1 MRGSAGDVSLIFP
14 SQGLVWVPCSGLGE
28 KSSGGIVAPWESWGY
43 FHPCVLSSPVGA
55 VCGGIASGVC
65 RGWKQRPPWAQRGT
79 MWGHTSSSYNGPYS
93 HLGWQWGACV
103 ALAFL
108 GKAVSFPDLRDGM
121 GWDGG
126 GHLCP
131 LPLRA
136 SVSAWRGR
144 EGSPW
149 LNPVWL
155 FRLWYLCVPLVLDL
169 LAQQSLAFFLL
180 LLKTCVCRASE
191 NTHLQSVPDSF
202 WHLQIPW
209 CRTNRPWVCPSQ
221 LCYVGFLTKDTKFTE
236 KHTNKDGMIK
246 FYKSEV
252 FNQLS
257 TFSVAARWEWLQC
270 L

>member
-1 MRGSAGDVSLIFP
+1 MCAIQPCWCCVWRDCQWCLQGVKTETPLGTARGNVGTHQLQLQWPIQPLGVAVGSLCGT
-14 SQGLVWVPCSGLGE
+14 GLPGKGCLLPRPE
-28 KSSGGIVAPWESWGY
+28 
-43 FHPCVLSSPVGA
+43 
-55 VCGGIASGVC
+55 
-65 RGWKQRPPWAQRGT
+65 GW
-79 MWGHTSSSYNGPYS
+79 
-93 HLGWQWGACV
+93 
-103 ALAFL
+103 
-108 GKAVSFPDLRDGM
+108 DGM

-155 FRLWYLCVPLVLDL
+155 FLLWYLCIPLVLDL

-191 NTHLQSVPDSF
+191 NTHLQSVPDPF

-246 FYKSEV
+246 KKFYKSEV